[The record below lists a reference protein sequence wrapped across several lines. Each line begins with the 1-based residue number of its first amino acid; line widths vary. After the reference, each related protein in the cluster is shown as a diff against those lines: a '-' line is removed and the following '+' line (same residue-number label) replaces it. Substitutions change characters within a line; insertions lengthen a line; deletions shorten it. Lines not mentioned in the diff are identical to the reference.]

1 MNKELDRIVA
11 NSPDGLKNNPIFK
24 ELVNKITKNKEK
36 ESQNWFSF
44 FLLISFKNYYIMVYI
59 LTERQ
64 NNGKLNPRK
73 RR

>member
-44 FLLISFKNYYIMVYI
+44 LLTAV
-59 LTERQ
+59 
-64 NNGKLNPRK
+64 KLCCRMKLSKDRK
-73 RR
+73 EEI